1 MRKNYEIKVPIRN
14 ILRAKKIAAD
24 YISGKKGARQFS
36 ESQKDI
42 YYKVCDR
49 QEFPPDGSKS
59 SACRDRL
66 KLRIIGDK
74 TFCRRGT
81 LIFYD
86 RKEKTGKR
94 VSNYLLAETGN
105 PAELDSIMRK
115 LYNVLV
121 IVDKKRE
128 IYTTNNVRIH
138 IDKVRGL
145 GNYLEFEI
153 LFNSIREATKTMNEL
168 ITLFGLEEHTFIK
181 CSYSD
186 LLLKKC
192 F

>member
-1 MRKNYEIKVPIRN
+1 MRKNYEIKVPIQN
-14 ILRAKKIAAD
+14 ILRVKKIAAD
-24 YISGKKGARQFS
+24 YIFGKKGARQFC

-42 YYKVCDR
+42 YYKV
-49 QEFPPDGSKS
+49 SKTLKS
-59 SACRDRL
+59 SACRGRL
-66 KLRIIGDK
+66 KLRIIDDK

-115 LYNVLV
+115 LYKVLV

-153 LFNSIREATKTMNEL
+153 IFNSIGEAAKTMNEL
-168 ITLFGLEEHTFIK
+168 ISLFGLERCLFVK
-181 CSYSD
+181 SSYSD
-186 LLLKKC
+186 LLLKKQIKQK
-192 F
+192 